1 MHSLALALGLT
12 AALYAFLLRRL
23 VYWLPLPI
31 PSYITV
37 VICMVAAWLV
47 ATNVA
52 RRLEPSEPPPEWEWT
67 SRALVFAA
75 SLYLLME
82 LLRRF
87 FHFRVLDY
95 KDWVMLVILALTV
108 RHLKPRAMLFLGVL
122 AFAMQLGLT
131 QILGLLGGLIKLPDW
146 VVYLLNL
153 GVAAWVANWLCFR
166 PDVATDRVK
175 SLEVLWFFGA
185 AGVATMFIGADNF
198 MFRSWTESLV
208 WLSYLVSFLLL
219 IRHIGE
225 GEEESEGET
234 ADLHRRVPGAGNDHH
249 DPAAVV
255 ASDLAHLVA
264 VPGLRSP
271 RHQHAGAVEVATAA
285 AQRRAGKEGAAVGDH
300 SHGGLRPP
308 RRQHLRRQRR
318 G

>member
-1 MHSLALALGLT
+1 
-12 AALYAFLLRRL
+12 
-23 VYWLPLPI
+23 
-31 PSYITV
+31 
-37 VICMVAAWLV
+37 
-47 ATNVA
+47 
-52 RRLEPSEPPPEWEWT
+52 
-67 SRALVFAA
+67 
-75 SLYLLME
+75 
-82 LLRRF
+82 
-87 FHFRVLDY
+87 
-95 KDWVMLVILALTV
+95 MLVILALTV

-234 ADLHRRVPGAGNDHH
+234 ADRGLLITMFMALYLTFIGVFQVQEMIITILPLSSLQTWHTWLPFLVCVALAISTLVLLKLPRRLRNDAPGRKALLWGTILMVVCVLLGGSIFGASGAGDSGNVVGFFGTIIVFAIVVG
-249 DPAAVV
+249 PFAVV
-255 ASDLAHLVA
+255 AQFLLGV
-264 VPGLRSP
+264 GLLR
-271 RHQHAGAVEVATAA
+271 QVFN
-285 AQRRAGKEGAAVGDH
+285 
-300 SHGGLRPP
+300 LRPP
-308 RRQHLRRQRR
+308 PRD
-318 G
+318 